1 MRPEI
6 RPTPIERDRGADRRG
21 EHSRPACALCV
32 AAVAVVAPV
41 GPVRSVGSWTKLVGL
56 GMVRP

>member
-1 MRPEI
+1 MRPET
-6 RPTPIERDRGADRRG
+6 RPTLIERDRGADRPG
-21 EHSRPACALCV
+21 KQIWPACALYV

-41 GPVRSVGSWTKLVGL
+41 GPVRSVGSWTKPVGL